1 MKLTGAQI
9 VWESLVREGVETVF
23 GISGGAVI
31 HLYHA
36 LPDYPIHHVLM
47 RHEQAAAHAADGY
60 ARATGRT
67 GVCIATSGPGATNLV
82 TGLATAYMDSSP
94 LVAITGQVATPVIGT
109 DAFQEVDITGITL
122 PITKHN
128 YLVTDI
134 EELPMVVKEA
144 FHIARTGRPG
154 PVLIDIA
161 KDVQAAETE
170 YDYPDELHLPG
181 YCLSQDDFTLAVRQA
196 AQMLNEAQRPLVVAG
211 HGVVLAGA
219 EDELL
224 ELAQK
229 ANTPVVSTLL
239 GIGAIPETHP
249 LCLGMAGMH
258 GEAYANKALSQA
270 DVIVFLGSRFDDR
283 LTGPVSEFVR
293 QARIIHVDVDP
304 AEINKNVPAD
314 LAVVG
319 DVKDV
324 LPALILLVEANS
336 HPEWLRIV
344 QEWRN
349 ESAERDILAQET
361 DKLMPQYVVRQIWHA
376 TQGNAVMVSDV
387 GQNQMWE
394 AQYFVHH
401 RRRGLLSSGG
411 LGTMG
416 FALPAAIGAQI
427 GLPGEQIW
435 VTVGDGGFQMNIQE
449 LATVVQEKLPI
460 RIAILNNGYL
470 GMVRQWQQMFFEGR
484 YSGTPLLGP
493 DFARVAEAYGICGL
507 TVREKI
513 DVVPAIAQAMATDG
527 PALIDFRIEQEEN
540 VYPMVNPGSPV
551 HDMIRR
557 PVPAEDHEYKNT
569 KGTKEGE
576 GKDGETHIDRPHGRQ
591 TRCAQQGLQPVP
603 PSQLQH

>member
-9 VWESLVREGVETVF
+9 VWESLMREGVETVF

-36 LPDYPIHHVLM
+36 LPDYPLHHVLM

-60 ARATGRT
+60 ARATGKV

-94 LVAITGQVATPVIGT
+94 VVAITGQVASPFIGT
-109 DAFQEVDITGITL
+109 DAFQEVDITGITQ

-134 EELPMVVKEA
+134 RDLSTTIKEA
-144 FHIARTGRPG
+144 FYIARTGRPA

-161 KDVQAAETE
+161 KDVQAGKVE
-170 YDYPDELHLPG
+170 YVYPDEVHLPG
-181 YCLSQDDFTLAVRQA
+181 YHLPKDNFSPLVQQA
-196 AQMLNEAQRPLVVAG
+196 ARMINEARKPLIIAG

-219 EDELL
+219 EDELMELL
-224 ELAQK
+224 EK
-229 ANTPVVSTLL
+229 TRIPVVTTLL
-239 GIGAIPETHP
+239 GISAMPETHP

-258 GEAYANKALSQA
+258 GEACANMALSEA
-270 DVIVFLGSRFDDR
+270 DLIVSLGCRFDDR
-283 LTGPVSEFVR
+283 LTGPVSEFVPR
-293 QARIIHVDVDP
+293 AKVIHVDVDP
-304 AEINKNVPAD
+304 VEIDKNVPAD

-319 DVKDV
+319 DLKDV
-324 LPALILLVEANS
+324 LPALVPLVGTGNRTA
-336 HPEWLRIV
+336 WLACI

-349 ESAERDILAQET
+349 ESAGRDILVQET
-361 DKLMPQYVVRQIWHA
+361 DNLVPQYVVRQIWHA

-394 AQYFVHH
+394 AQYFSHH

-416 FALPAAIGAQI
+416 FALPAAIGAQM
-427 GLPGEQIW
+427 GRSDEQVW
-435 VTVGDGGFQMNIQE
+435 VVAGDGGFQMNIQE
-449 LATVVQEKLPI
+449 LATVVQEQLPLK
-460 RIAILNNGYL
+460 IAVLNNGYL

-493 DFARVAEAYGICGL
+493 DFAQVAKAYGINGL
-507 TVREKI
+507 TVREKSE
-513 DVVPAIAQAMATDG
+513 VVPAISQAMATDG
-527 PALIDFRIEQEEN
+527 PMLIDFLIEQEEN
-540 VYPMVNPGSPV
+540 VYPMVAPGSPV
-551 HDMIRR
+551 HRMIRR
-557 PVPAEDHEYKNT
+557 PVGAES
-569 KGTKEGE
+569 
-576 GKDGETHIDRPHGRQ
+576 I
-591 TRCAQQGLQPVP
+591 
-603 PSQLQH
+603 